1 MLFSCNYCKNLEDAN
16 LYRFYIIFILRKGEK
31 NMGIRKIHSLI
42 GLIFAPFFII
52 TSLTGIVLLWRK
64 AGVYEKET
72 KNFLLGMHNW
82 EIASS
87 YIGVILA
94 FSLLFMTISGLVIF
108 FKSRRTRK

>member
-1 MLFSCNYCKNLEDAN
+1 M
-16 LYRFYIIFILRKGEK
+16 R
-31 NMGIRKIHSLI
+31 IRKIHRLI
-42 GLIFAPFFII
+42 GLIFAPFSII

-64 AGVYEKET
+64 AGIYEKET

-82 EIASS
+82 EIVSS

-108 FKSRRTRK
+108 FKTRNGKK